1 MQGEYN
7 DKLFFLNLPLMDV
20 FHVFTGWFLLRQKE
34 ANVWKKNLLKSTPFI
49 EYRNICSVKTTVSS
63 AKMSKSFV
71 SKARSKGWGVL
82 LINCGLKG
90 KLLGH
95 TVCSDKRSTLTP
107 WCTKK
112 LIKLGKN
119 LTAIYEM
126 LKLWKK
132 RRVLVGKV
140 LLKSIMGVNQMNY

>member
-1 MQGEYN
+1 M
-7 DKLFFLNLPLMDV
+7 F

-34 ANVWKKNLLKSTPFI
+34 ANVWKTNLLKSTPFI
-49 EYRNICSVKTTVSS
+49 EYRNICRVTATVSS
-63 AKMSKSFV
+63 TKMSKSFV
-71 SKARSKGWGVL
+71 SRARSKVWGVP
-82 LINCGLKG
+82 LINSELKG

-112 LIKLGKN
+112 LSKLGKN

-126 LKLWKK
+126 LILWIKEK
-132 RRVLVGKV
+132 NLVGKV
-140 LLKSIMGVNQMNY
+140 LLKSIMGANQMN

>member
-7 DKLFFLNLPLMDV
+7 DKFFFLNLPLMDV

-34 ANVWKKNLLKSTPFI
+34 ANVWKTNLLKSTPFI
-49 EYRNICSVKTTVSS
+49 EYRNTCRVKTTVSS

-71 SKARSKGWGVL
+71 SKARSKGWGVA

-90 KLLGH
+90 KLLDH

-107 WCTKK
+107 
-112 LIKLGKN
+112 LSKN

-132 RRVLVGKV
+132 RIVLVGKV
-140 LLKSIMGVNQMNY
+140 LLKSIMGANQMNY